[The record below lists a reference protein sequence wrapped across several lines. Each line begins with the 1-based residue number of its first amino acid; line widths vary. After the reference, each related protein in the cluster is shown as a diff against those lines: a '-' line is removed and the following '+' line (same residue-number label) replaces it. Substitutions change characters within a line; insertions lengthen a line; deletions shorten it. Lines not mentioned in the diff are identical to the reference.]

1 MSTKKFTNFWIS
13 LFYHSQEHMTVIK
26 YNKLIRD
33 LIPLIIKKS
42 GKKAITRIVNEDAEY
57 TAYLDKK
64 LEEEL
69 LEYKISGDIEE
80 LADVQEVIFALVQA
94 KGMSLNEFE
103 ALRQKKRDERGGF
116 EDRIVLVEVIE

>member
-1 MSTKKFTNFWIS
+1 MPS
-13 LFYHSQEHMTVIK
+13 IK

-33 LIPLIIKKS
+33 LIPQIIEKS
-42 GKKAITRIVNEDAEY
+42 SKKAITRVVNDGAEY

-69 LEYKISGDIEE
+69 IEYKISGDIEE
-80 LADVQEVIFALVQA
+80 LADMQEVIFALVQA
-94 KGMSLNEFE
+94 KGISLDEFQ

-116 EDRIVLVEVIE
+116 EDQIVLVEVIE